1 MSQQLDAQ
9 GEAHEALGTAVA
21 SYGQRV
27 LNDPHTLG
35 NLVADLLPD
44 LPRERSLLVTAAE
57 AGIAAEMRQH
67 VEERHVDPDT
77 AAQLMARML
86 SERRAIDPAA
96 SLWVASE
103 YAQAL
108 GYQVRPYT
116 AAVLPGPPQQVSPAS
131 SGTSAVPSA
140 AEAPTVQ
147 LPSPRSWPPAGQAPQ
162 LPGPRSWPPAGQ
174 APQLPSPRSWPPA
187 GQAPQLPSQRS
198 WPPAGPEPPRPPG
211 QFWQPSLPQQPWAT
225 GGPAPQSWPPAGAP
239 PQSWPPAGPP
249 SGQSWPPPQPSSGG
263 PRSSWSG
270 RKRGLIA
277 AATAVALIGGYLIAA
292 TFAHTFPF
300 TKSRPVAASSP
311 AQSPRP
317 TPKPTRSATPT
328 PTGPRLAAGV
338 APLVQLLPVD
348 IGDPTTQ
355 CQTDPPPYSWDMPGR
370 VTALAC
376 NDPGL
381 PKGKLYA
388 YQMDSQADYEA
399 TWQSYSKVAGFTGSS
414 PGQDCPPA
422 KGGVGTFPTDSKMFP
437 HQSGQVLWCVMVDA
451 GNGPQ
456 PTYTWTLPGE
466 DAFFVAAGAPKSSF
480 AALDKWWRN
489 NSLPLA
495 SPSPSASS

>member
-1 MSQQLDAQ
+1 MSQQLDTQ

-27 LNDPHTLG
+27 LSDPHTLG

-67 VEERHVDPDT
+67 VEEQHIDPDT
-77 AAQLMARML
+77 AVQLVARSL

-96 SLWVASE
+96 SMWVAIGVRPGPGIPGPAVHLGRP
-103 YAQAL
+103 AQAAATA
-108 GYQVRPYT
+108 GPGRADDDRPTAGRPVRRPPCRRPPVRQPSRRR
-116 AAVLPGPPQQVSPAS
+116 ARSPGLRPGRRRRDRRGSSGSRRIPPQPWTPA
-131 SGTSAVPSA
+131 GSA
-140 AEAPTVQ
+140 A
-147 LPSPRSWPPAGQAPQ
+147 
-162 LPGPRSWPPAGQ
+162 
-174 APQLPSPRSWPPA
+174 
-187 GQAPQLPSQRS
+187 
-198 WPPAGPEPPRPPG
+198 
-211 QFWQPSLPQQPWAT
+211 
-225 GGPAPQSWPPAGAP
+225 QSWPPAGLP

-249 SGQSWPPPQPSSGG
+249 PGQSWPPPQPSSGG
-263 PRSSWSG
+263 PRNSWSG

-277 AATAVALIGGYLIAA
+277 GVTAVALIGGYLIAA
-292 TFAHTFPF
+292 TVAHTFPF
-300 TKSRPVAASSP
+300 TKSRLVAASSRVH
-311 AQSPRP
+311 SPGP
-317 TPKPTRSATPT
+317 TPKLTHSVTPT

-338 APLVQLLPVD
+338 APLVQLLPGD

-370 VTALAC
+370 VAALAC
-376 NDPGL
+376 TEPGL

-399 TWQSYSKVAGFTGSS
+399 TWQSYSKVAGFTGAS

-437 HQSGQVLWCVMVDA
+437 HRSGQVLWCVMVDV

-456 PTYTWTLPGE
+456 PTYTWTLPSE

-480 AALDKWWRN
+480 AALDKWWSN
-489 NSLPLA
+489 NSLPMTA
-495 SPSPSASS
+495 PSPSAS